1 MGWLLRFLPLAGGG
15 YLGWT
20 LGANDASNVFGTA
33 VATRIIRLRTALIL
47 CSIMVVIGAALQGTE
62 GIETLSGITHQTVRT
77 AVVAS
82 VAAAITGTVM
92 TILSLPISTSQ
103 AVVGAILGIA
113 LATGNAEYG
122 GLIKVVLC
130 WIGTPVGSMLIAMIA
145 YKVMA
150 FIFRHVPIGILTR
163 DKILWT
169 GLIVV
174 GSYGSYA
181 LGANNVAN
189 TTGMFSGLIEG
200 VSDRTLALVGG
211 LSMAIGVLSYSK
223 RVMFKVGSG
232 IMLLDGFTAFVAVLS
247 MSVTV
252 HIFAMVG
259 APVSTS
265 QGIVGAIM
273 GIGVLR
279 GTHVIKFQALRSIAF
294 GWLVTPLV
302 SLILAA
308 AGFAIFC

>member
-33 VATRIIRLRTALIL
+33 VATRIIRLRTALML
-47 CSIMVVIGAALQGTE
+47 CAIMVVAGAALQGSG
-62 GIETLSGITHQTVRT
+62 GIKTLSGITNQTVAT
-77 AVVAS
+77 AVVVS
-82 VAAAITGTVM
+82 VSAAITGTIM

-113 LATGNAEYG
+113 LATRQAEYG
-122 GLIKVVLC
+122 GLVKVVLC
-130 WIGTPVGSMLIAMIA
+130 WVGTPVGSMIIAIIVS
-145 YKVMA
+145 KITA
-150 FIFRHVPIGILTR
+150 FVLRHVPMGILTR

-174 GSYGSYA
+174 GCYGSYA

-200 VSDRTLALVGG
+200 VNDTQLALIGG
-211 LSMAIGVLSYSK
+211 LSMAIGILSYSK

-232 IMLLDGFTAFVAVLS
+232 IMQLDGFTAFVAVLS

-265 QGIVGAIM
+265 QGIIGAIM
-273 GIGVLR
+273 GIGLLR
-279 GTHVIKFQALRSIAF
+279 GAHVIHFQALRSIAF
-294 GWLVTPLV
+294 GWLLTPLV
-302 SLILAA
+302 SLVLAA